1 MNLLNRKD
9 YSSQKNR
16 FLKAFPTSL
25 INDVEIVLE
34 IIPFSE
40 NRVKLADGRFHS
52 LSNLI
57 HSSTF
62 EVILDAESLIIPAR
76 VYFNEPDIN
85 DESNLSEIQKV
96 ILNCIFLVHHNGH
109 IRQKRLENLENRT
122 EYWITPFTINL
133 YGEYVYEVLE
143 TLNKIIDNGNIENY
157 RSFVIENPKTW
168 QRMSKRMVSY
178 WNEYYRRR
186 FPKLKE
192 YIGMEI
198 KNKILKSV
206 A

>member
-1 MNLLNRKD
+1 MNLLNKKD

-16 FLKAFPTSL
+16 LLKAFPTSL
-25 INDVEIVLE
+25 INDVETVLE

-40 NRVKLADGRFHS
+40 NKVKLDDGNFHS
-52 LSNLI
+52 LSDLI
-57 HSSTF
+57 HPSAF
-62 EVILDAESLIIPAR
+62 EVTLNAETLIIPVR

-96 ILNCIFLVHHNGH
+96 ILNCIFLLHHNGR
-109 IRQKRLENLENRT
+109 IRQKRLENLGNKS
-122 EYWITPFTINL
+122 EYLITPFTINL
-133 YGEYVYEVLE
+133 YGEYVYEVIE
-143 TLNKIIDNGNIENY
+143 ALNKIIDNGNIQNY
-157 RSFVIENPKTW
+157 RKFVIENPEMW
-168 QRMSKRMVSY
+168 QRMSNRMVSY

>member
-9 YSSQKNR
+9 YSPQKNR

-25 INDVEIVLE
+25 INDVETVLE

-85 DESNLSEIQKV
+85 DENNLSEIQKV
-96 ILNCIFLVHHNGH
+96 ILYTFLV
-109 IRQKRLENLENRT
+109 I
-122 EYWITPFTINL
+122 INQ
-133 YGEYVYEVLE
+133 
-143 TLNKIIDNGNIENY
+143 
-157 RSFVIENPKTW
+157 F
-168 QRMSKRMVSY
+168 SKDEFFS
-178 WNEYYRRR
+178 WCT
-186 FPKLKE
+186 
-192 YIGMEI
+192 
-198 KNKILKSV
+198 
-206 A
+206 